1 MVSASETGPISVGVA
16 GLGRSGWDIHIRT
29 LRHMPGKFKV
39 AAVLDNLAE
48 RRKQAVD
55 EFGCAA
61 YEKYE
66 DLLADQNVDLVI
78 VAMPTDLHVP
88 WSTAALE
95 AGKDVVV
102 EKPVS
107 TDLAGCEELIGAQK
121 KLGKSVTVFQ
131 NRRYDATFLKIKEVI
146 ESGALGRV
154 NFIRSTSAG
163 FGRRWDWQTI
173 KKLGGGSLRNTGI
186 HALDA
191 MMVFSGPSEPEVFCK
206 MDRVL
211 TSGDAEDWVKLL
223 LKAED
228 APLIE
233 LNLFANCAYPQSGW
247 LVLGRKGSLVA
258 SGNEVKWKVV
268 KGFDELPELKVDLA
282 PTADRSYNREKL
294 EFEEHS
300 WTEPAGPKDKSQPRS
315 AETRFYE
322 DIYAN
327 LREGAEQKITLAGVR
342 RRMAVIDHCL
352 KNCWV

>member
-1 MVSASETGPISVGVA
+1 MTSSKTGPINVGVA

-29 LRHMPGKFKV
+29 LREMPGKFKV

-48 RRKQAVD
+48 RRKQAAD
-55 EFGCAA
+55 EFGCAT

-66 DLLADQNVDLVI
+66 QVLADKNLDLVI

-88 WSTAALE
+88 WSMAALE

-107 TDLAGCEELIGAQK
+107 TDLAECDKLIAAEK
-121 KLGKSVTVFQ
+121 KLGGSVTVFQ
-131 NRRYDATFLKIKEVI
+131 NRRYAAGFLKIKEVV

-154 NFIRSTSAG
+154 NFIRNTSAG
-163 FGRRWDWQTI
+163 FSRRWDWQTI

-191 MMVFSGPSEPEVFCK
+191 MMEFSGPSEPEVFCT

-233 LNLFANCAYPQSGW
+233 LNLFANCAYPEPSW
-247 LVLGRKGSLVA
+247 LVLGQKGSLT
-258 SGNEVKWKVV
+258 SSDDGLKWKVV
-268 KGFDELPELKVDLA
+268 KGFDELPERKLDLA
-282 PTADRSYNREKL
+282 PTADRSYNRDKL

-300 WTEPAGPKDKSQPRS
+300 WTEPTGAQDESQPRS
-315 AETRFYE
+315 AETRFY
-322 DIYAN
+322 DDVYAN
-327 LREGAEQKITLAGVR
+327 LREGAEQKITLASVR
-342 RRMAVIDHCL
+342 RRMAVVDHCL
-352 KNCWV
+352 KNCGV